1 MSYKQTVFPICL
13 IFVFCLLGCVS
24 DLFAAPD
31 TKKKGKVL
39 ELKQLSVKGTIQR
52 PSAAYLLQRRKLK
65 FRGLEPK
72 KSLLPAILK
81 SVEHPPF

>member
-1 MSYKQTVFPICL
+1 MSYRQSVFPIFF
-13 IFVFCLLGCVS
+13 IFVLCLLGSIS
-24 DLFAAPD
+24 DVFAAPNA
-31 TKKKGKVL
+31 KKGKVL